1 MDQLSLRA
9 TGLTKPPSN
18 KAYLY
23 NLLVTEVKKSPLLNR
38 EMLNHLLISASAQAE
53 FRINKRVRDLQSCIR
68 EQGGHD
74 KLFNKIEQINNT
86 YARTLC
92 YRSITNEL
100 IKLSL
105 LAKYATNSVLPPAH
119 TAAPPSSYASVLP
132 VSPIALSGSPPAAE
146 FSQPSP
152 FIESLFSDPV
162 WPYTPS
168 DSFSTLEEIDMAS
181 IFIGSLFNDPAWPD
195 IPSDSFSTLDELD
208 TSFTFI
214 ESLFNDLI
222 SPNFYTSVDNSSPLS
237 EPFTPAPNGFL
248 DPLSQL
254 PLSPIHSTTHSL
266 PSTQDFKKE
275 TSPPDPVSLFFAK
288 EEASSPVVITPGKRQ
303 WEEDEENASPSD
315 HLYKARKIDI
325 SHLEISQ
332 DCKAEILNCLKEALS
347 RSQERE
353 AVRKKLRSLQ
363 DYLHSSPG
371 TEDMKTIYHYYALA
385 KTWGLSNDFF
395 YFIGDNAGNN
405 QEDPEEAE
413 PA

>member
-1 MDQLSLRA
+1 MLNSCSAIAVDIPSIPPTFEIFTQARTQQDLTVGQTTFLKPVGNDYYQLFSKIITHSTIKTLFENGQILTISSADTPFTPQVVQECIEEATQQTCELFSISYSSISEKIELTPIETSLRHLFIMDQLSLRA

-23 NLLVTEVKKSPLLNR
+23 NLLVTKVKKSPLLNR

-105 LAKYATNSVLPPAH
+105 LSKYATNSVLPPAH
-119 TAAPPSSYASVLP
+119 TTAPPSSYASVLP
-132 VSPIALSGSPPAAE
+132 VSPIALSGSPTAAE

-168 DSFSTLEEIDMAS
+168 DSFSTL
-181 IFIGSLFNDPAWPD
+181 
-195 IPSDSFSTLDELD
+195 DELD

-214 ESLFNDLI
+214 ESLFNDII
-222 SPNFYTSVDNSSPLS
+222 SPNFYASVDNSSPLS
-237 EPFTPAPNGFL
+237 ESFTPAPNGFL
-248 DPLSQL
+248 GPLSQL

-275 TSPPDPVSLFFAK
+275 TSPLTLSHY
-288 EEASSPVVITPGKRQ
+288 SSPMRGHP
-303 WEEDEENASPSD
+303 P
-315 HLYKARKIDI
+315 L
-325 SHLEISQ
+325 
-332 DCKAEILNCLKEALS
+332 
-347 RSQERE
+347 
-353 AVRKKLRSLQ
+353 
-363 DYLHSSPG
+363 
-371 TEDMKTIYHYYALA
+371 
-385 KTWGLSNDFF
+385 
-395 YFIGDNAGNN
+395 
-405 QEDPEEAE
+405 
-413 PA
+413 